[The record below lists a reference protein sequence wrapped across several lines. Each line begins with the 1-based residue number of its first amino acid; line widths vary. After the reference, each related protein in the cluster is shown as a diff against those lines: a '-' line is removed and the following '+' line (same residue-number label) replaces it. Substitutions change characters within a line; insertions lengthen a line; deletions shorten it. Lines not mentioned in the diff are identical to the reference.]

1 MADKDNL
8 IKIEKWLKEK
18 KYISHLSSDSRN
30 ISEGDVFM
38 AFKGKKFDGRD
49 FILNAINSGAKTI
62 LFDPIGNF
70 RWDKA
75 WEVDCLAVPNLSSL
89 AGKIASNWYSIPEK
103 PVLYVGITGTNGKT
117 SCSHW
122 IAQALSKKNI
132 PSTVIGS
139 LGVGQYFLNQKPKF
153 KKINCTTPNAVLLNR
168 FIAKLKLK
176 GSKAIVIEASSIG
189 IDQGRIDTLKFE
201 IAVFTNLSHDHMDYH
216 SSMSRYELVK
226 RKLFEWPSL
235 KHAVINVDD
244 PAGKRL
250 ILFLKE
256 KRPKVNLISYSL
268 KDTENTSVSK
278 IIAKDIRIN
287 QKGTSFTIC
296 ISKETEN
303 IKSLLIGDFNISNIL
318 AVSGVL
324 SALKFSLPQ
333 IKRAIESLSNVEGRL
348 EQIGGQN
355 TPLIIIDY
363 AHTPDAMKKV
373 LKNLR
378 KISDLRNGK
387 LWCVFGCGGNRDS
400 KKRSKMGKVSQMAD
414 SLVIT
419 SDNPRNENLEKIIS
433 DIVIGIKNQSKDH
446 FHIIHDRG
454 VAILFSIRNAS
465 KNDVVLIAGKG
476 DEEFQEVKG
485 KKYPFRDYD
494 HASMALAS
502 RSSQIGDH

>member
-1 MADKDNL
+1 
-8 IKIEKWLKEK
+8 
-18 KYISHLSSDSRN
+18 
-30 ISEGDVFM
+30 
-38 AFKGKKFDGRD
+38 
-49 FILNAINSGAKTI
+49 
-62 LFDPIGNF
+62 
-70 RWDKA
+70 
-75 WEVDCLAVPNLSSL
+75 
-89 AGKIASNWYSIPEK
+89 
-103 PVLYVGITGTNGKT
+103 
-117 SCSHW
+117 
-122 IAQALSKKNI
+122 
-132 PSTVIGS
+132 
-139 LGVGQYFLNQKPKF
+139 
-153 KKINCTTPNAVLLNR
+153 
-168 FIAKLKLK
+168 
-176 GSKAIVIEASSIG
+176 
-189 IDQGRIDTLKFE
+189 
-201 IAVFTNLSHDHMDYH
+201 MDYH